1 MQTTVNLAD
10 DVEQL
15 LQEEVRRTRRSLDDA
30 VNQAIRAALQRKP
43 KAVKR
48 RRFSVKAKPL
58 GLKAGVDAAGFN
70 RLVDDLE
77 VAAFATKAR
86 RGRR

>member
-1 MQTTVNLAD
+1 MQTTVNLAN

-15 LQEEVRRTRRSLDDA
+15 LQEEVKRTRRSLDEA
-30 VNQAIRAALQRKP
+30 VNQAIRAALQQKP
-43 KAVKR
+43 KATKR
-48 RRFSVKAKPL
+48 RRFSVKAKPM
-58 GLKAGVDAAGFN
+58 GLKAGVNPASFN